1 MIAAAS
7 AAKVCRVGSR
17 VLGLRRFVTAQTLK
31 EAKFV
36 FLVWKCVDA
45 GAEELP
51 AVVHETEAFLVR
63 GCDGEEKVSAEWFEV
78 ANEAV
83 DLLCGISP
91 RFDLVAER
99 ILKDA
104 AKKVLVKEDSP
115 AETAAEETPE
125 NWKKVN
131 EGVLTRF
138 VFLLGQFALKL
149 LQFSEWVSSQAKK
162 ARHAHEEAELQAKKQ
177 AKKARQNTRR
187 SSSSFLED
195 EGLGLVTQADD
206 MEDEVLEK
214 ISQSE
219 LVMK

>member
-17 VLGLRRFVTAQTLK
+17 VLGLRRFVTAETLK

-83 DLLCGISP
+83 DLLCEVSP

-99 ILKDA
+99 VLKDA

-149 LQFSEWVSSQAKK
+149 LQFSERVSSQAKK
-162 ARHAHEEAELQAKKQ
+162 AR
-177 AKKARQNTRR
+177 QNARR